1 MRDIDME
8 WEVIMDRNYISKAT
22 LGRLPGYLQF
32 LKGLSPEVNVYIS
45 ATSIAKALSLGEVQ
59 VRKDLSAVSGAG
71 KPKVG
76 YETADLIIQLEE
88 ALGRYELTSAVLVGA
103 GKLGK
108 ALLDY
113 DGFREFGV
121 DIAAA
126 FDQNPDTVVFGKNA
140 KEIMPIGEL
149 TEYCKKNNIKIGIIT
164 VNGRAAQSVCDKLLE
179 GGVEAIW
186 NFAPCKL
193 EVPDGV
199 LVRQENLALSLAHL
213 STQLGK

>member
-1 MRDIDME
+1 ME
-8 WEVIMDRNYISKAT
+8 RGVDKLDRGYLSKAT
-22 LGRLPGYLQF
+22 LGRLPEYLRL
-32 LKGLSPEVNVYIS
+32 LKALDPEDNIYIS
-45 ATSIAKALSLGEVQ
+45 ATAIAKSLSLGEVQ

-76 YETADLIIQLEE
+76 YETADLIVQLEE
-88 ALGRYELTSAVLVGA
+88 ALGRYELTPAVLVGA

-113 DGFREFGV
+113 DGFRDFGV

-126 FDQNPDTVVFGKNA
+126 FDQNTETEVFGKNA
-140 KEIMPIGEL
+140 KKIMPIDSL
-149 TEYCKKNNIKIGIIT
+149 AEYCKSNNIKIGIIT
-164 VNGRAAQSVCDKLLE
+164 VNGRAAQSVCDRMIE
-179 GGVEAIW
+179 GGIEAIW
-186 NFAPCKL
+186 NFAPAKL

>member
-1 MRDIDME
+1 
-8 WEVIMDRNYISKAT
+8 MDKNYISKAT

-32 LKGLSPEVNVYIS
+32 LKKLSPEDNIYIS
-45 ATSIAKALSLGEVQ
+45 ATAIAKALSLGEVQ
-59 VRKDLSAVSGAG
+59 VRKDLSAVSDGG

-88 ALGRYELTSAVLVGA
+88 ALGRYALTSAVLVGA

-126 FDQNPDTVVFGKNA
+126 FDQNPETVVFGKNA
-140 KEIMPIGEL
+140 KKIMPISEL
-149 TEYCKKNNIKIGIIT
+149 SAYCKKNNIKIGIIT
-164 VNGRAAQSVCDKLLE
+164 VNGTAAQSVCDRMIE
-179 GGVEAIW
+179 GGIEAIW
-186 NFAPCKL
+186 NFAPAKL
-193 EVPDGV
+193 HVPDGV

-213 STQLGK
+213 SNQLSK